1 MLRNILRGRC
11 APLLLGLALA
21 ACGDPGTGAAP
32 PAGEAL
38 RISASVGQAP
48 VSTLVVEV
56 TAPDIPA
63 RLAFNIDVV
72 NGTAAGSI
80 RVPAG
85 LARTITVRA
94 LSGGGTETHRGSTTV
109 DVRTGTNPTVSVIL
123 LPVDGDQPI
132 EAVLGS
138 IVVTVDPAAGTVA
151 LGGTLRLAATVR
163 DGSGNTVPGTVRW
176 ATLNQARATVDAA
189 GLVTARD
196 TGAVDIV
203 AAYAGVGAVARLRVT
218 SPAALAAGGRSHE

>member
-1 MLRNILRGRC
+1 MLPSFLRSL
-11 APLLLGLALA
+11 PLLLGFALA
-21 ACGDPGTGAAP
+21 ACGDPATGSAP
-32 PAGEAL
+32 RAGEAL
-38 RISASVGQAP
+38 RITADVGQAA

-56 TAPDIPA
+56 TAADIPA

-85 LARTITVRA
+85 QARTITVRA
-94 LSGGGTETHRGSTTV
+94 LSGGGTETHRGSRTV
-109 DVRTGTNPTVSVIL
+109 DVRAGTNPTVSVTL
-123 LPVDGDQPI
+123 VPVDGDQPI

-138 IVVTVDPAAGTVA
+138 IVVTVNPQTGTLPV
-151 LGGTLRLAATVR
+151 GGTLRLQAEVR
-163 DGSGNTVPGTVRW
+163 DGAGAAVAGTVRW

-196 TGAVDIV
+196 TGAVDVV
-203 AAYAGVGAVARLRVT
+203 ASYAGVGAVAHLRVN
-218 SPAALAAGGRSHE
+218 PAASFAGAAR

>member
-1 MLRNILRGRC
+1 MLPHILRSRC
-11 APLLLGLALA
+11 APLLLALALA
-21 ACGDPGTGAAP
+21 ACGDPGTGSAP

-38 RISASVGQAP
+38 RITASVGQAA

-56 TAPDIPA
+56 TAADIPA

-85 LARTITVRA
+85 QARTITVRA
-94 LSGGGTETHRGSTTV
+94 LSAGGAETHRGSRTV
-109 DVRTGTNPTVSVIL
+109 DVRPGTNPTVSVTL
-123 LPVDGDQPI
+123 VPVDGEQPI

-138 IVVTVDPAAGTVA
+138 IVVTVNPPTGTLLV
-151 LGGTLRLAATVR
+151 GGTLRLQAEVR
-163 DGSGNTVPGTVRW
+163 DGAGAAVAGTVRW

-203 AAYAGVGAVARLRVT
+203 ASYAGVGAVARLRVDQ
-218 SPAALAAGGRSHE
+218 AALLRTGGR

>member
-1 MLRNILRGRC
+1 MLASFLRGRC

-32 PAGEAL
+32 PAGEPL

-56 TAPDIPA
+56 TAPDMPA

-85 LARTITVRA
+85 VARTITVRA
-94 LSGGGTETHRGSTTV
+94 LSAGGTETHRGSRTV
-109 DVRTGTNPTVSVIL
+109 DVRPGTNPTVAVTL
-123 LPVDGDQPI
+123 QPVDGEQPI

-138 IVVTVDPAAGTVA
+138 IVVTVSPATGT
-151 LGGTLRLAATVR
+151 LLIGSTLRLQAQVR
-163 DGSGNTVPGTVRW
+163 DGAGSAVAGTVRW

-196 TGAVDIV
+196 TGAVEIV
-203 AAYAGVGAVARLRVT
+203 ASYAGVGAVARLRVNR
-218 SPAALAAGGRSHE
+218 PALLAGGAR